1 MSFQHLREAHDVFLA
16 VLWETHTGLDG
27 EKKKTESLF
36 GRKVKVERVD
46 MRVQG
51 SGRGGR
57 GNYDLKLLYEILS
70 KLIKVFLK
78 GKICT

>member
-1 MSFQHLREAHDVFLA
+1 M
-16 VLWETHTGLDG
+16 
-27 EKKKTESLF
+27 

-46 MRVQG
+46 VRVQG

-57 GNYDLKLLYEILS
+57 SNYDLKLLYEILG
-70 KLIKVFLK
+70 KLIKVFLY

>member
-1 MSFQHLREAHDVFLA
+1 M
-16 VLWETHTGLDG
+16 
-27 EKKKTESLF
+27 
-36 GRKVKVERVD
+36 KVERVD

-57 GNYDLKLLYEILS
+57 GNYDLKLLYEIVS